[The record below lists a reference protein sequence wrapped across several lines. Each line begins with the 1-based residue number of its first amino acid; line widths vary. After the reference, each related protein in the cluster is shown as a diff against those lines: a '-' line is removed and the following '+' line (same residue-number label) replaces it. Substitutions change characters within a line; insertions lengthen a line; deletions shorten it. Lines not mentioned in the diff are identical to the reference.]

1 MLLLLSVVV
10 VVVIVVVLV
19 LVLDRSSF
27 HGRLADL
34 LPLGICIAAIARAIF
49 ANTAAG
55 GVGTGTTP
63 AVAGVSATA
72 VAHRCVTINDPSG
85 TILSVSRSCRML
97 RYSIDA
103 PTRPHDWASA
113 AASRRS
119 WLCSVMCVKL
129 SRAAGSAARAPGKWH
144 HEGGALRRRRAAH
157 RGRSES
163 MAGPSSNFLESVLL
177 R

>member
-1 MLLLLSVVV
+1 MTGLVANIVPLILALLGSGSGATLSSMSPIFACVGSVGAGV
-10 VVVIVVVLV
+10 RGEGGREGEGGAGGWMGRAAVGGNDHSRSS
-19 LVLDRSSF
+19 DRSMC
-27 HGRLADL
+27 A
-34 LPLGICIAAIARAIF
+34 
-49 ANTAAG
+49 
-55 GVGTGTTP
+55 
-63 AVAGVSATA
+63 
-72 VAHRCVTINDPSG
+72 
-85 TILSVSRSCRML
+85 ILSVSRSCRML